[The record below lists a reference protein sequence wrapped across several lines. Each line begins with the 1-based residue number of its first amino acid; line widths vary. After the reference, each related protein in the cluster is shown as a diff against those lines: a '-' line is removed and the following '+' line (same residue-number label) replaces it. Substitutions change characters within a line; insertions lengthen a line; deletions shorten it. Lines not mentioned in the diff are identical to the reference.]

1 MKLKQRPGDFR
12 VRELLSEG
20 VIVPKGDHRI
30 YRVTKS
36 KLTSREAAK
45 VLAGE
50 AGAAAGDVS
59 MAGLKDRQGVT
70 VQFMSLPRG
79 KDVRLRDQELLIESV
94 GFAEEPLASSHS
106 LGNAF
111 ELTVRALERSD
122 LATLRT
128 NLPFL
133 REHGVPNYFDEQ
145 RFGNLRHGQGWIG
158 RRLMLGETSEAL
170 QDLLAASSPFDDERG
185 RIFKRNLREQW
196 GDWRS
201 CRSLAGKFGEH
212 HSVFD
217 HLIAKPHDTGGAFY
231 RVSSRLR
238 LIHLYAWQSHIWNRA
253 VTAAVRRAV
262 PVDHRHLVE
271 SPEGALVCP
280 GIAPDPELAN
290 MRTFRL
296 PGPRFEDVTDPLQR
310 ELLTEALAKADLTPE
325 EWDIQ
330 GVPGFQLKGEDR
342 ELFIVPRHL
351 RVRPAEP
358 DRLNRGQGSVK
369 LRFELPR
376 GSYATLVVKRLLAP
390 SMADAE
396 RVQREEHRDGRRD
409 REDRGAPRSGD
420 RSRDSRG
427 GEDPWAAASAARR
440 GPGADSR
447 SGDRGRRD
455 ESSGPGSDPS
465 SDPWGEARRKG
476 AVKHSG
482 GAPDEDPWGN
492 RTPPNRDRED

>member
-12 VRELLSEG
+12 VRELLTDG
-20 VIVPKGDHRI
+20 VVGPSGEHRI

-45 VLAGE
+45 ILADE
-50 AGAAAGDVS
+50 AGAKAGDVA

-79 KDVRLRDQELLIESV
+79 REVRLRDQELLIESV
-94 GFAEEPLASSHS
+94 GFADEPLASSHS

-133 REHGVPNYFDEQ
+133 REFGVPNFFDEQ
-145 RFGNLRHGQGWIG
+145 RFGNLRHGQGWIA

-170 QDLLAASSPFDDERG
+170 RDLLAASSQFDDERA

-196 GDWRS
+196 GDWRA

-217 HLIAKPHDTGGAFY
+217 HLLAKPDDTGGAFY
-231 RVSSRLR
+231 RVASRLR

-253 VTAAVRRAV
+253 VTAAVRRSV
-262 PVDHRHLVE
+262 PVEQRHVVE
-271 SPEGALVCP
+271 SPEGPLVCP
-280 GIAPDPELAN
+280 GAVPGPELAD
-290 MRTFRL
+290 MRSFRL

-310 ELLTEALAKADLTPE
+310 ELLTEALAQADLSPD

-390 SMADAE
+390 SGAE
-396 RVQREEHRDGRRD
+396 VERGGRREERRD
-409 REDRGAPRSGD
+409 DRDERGDREERGARGPGGRG
-420 RSRDSRG
+420 REPRG
-427 GEDPWAAASAARR
+427 GGDPWAAASAGRR
-440 GPGADSR
+440 GRGGPSDHGSR
-447 SGDRGRRD
+447 
-455 ESSGPGSDPS
+455 GSREQS
-465 SDPWGEARRKG
+465 SDPWGDARRSTEKRPG
-476 AVKHSG
+476 RDV
-482 GAPDEDPWGN
+482 DEDPWGN
-492 RTPPNRDRED
+492 RRKPARAPDE